1 LGAFLTIC
9 AKKKILSFFQSSPQK
24 KAREMVDEDSSSQSL
39 QMFSIKLFELEDQL
53 KHREMVLASLD
64 EVLQTWIK
72 NEYLLLGY
80 DLEAD
85 ENPRVHFVTF
95 GSYRLGINSPNA
107 DIDVLCV
114 GPKMIK
120 RNRFFLGLVPLL
132 QSCSKI
138 TRLHFLEHTF
148 VPLITMLFDGIEIDL
163 IYAFIDIEWIPTHL
177 NLLDDKILKNL
188 DDVNIRCLNG
198 SRVTDTLF
206 DLIPNKNKFRG
217 MVIFLKHWAK
227 QRCIHSNTFGFLSG
241 IGINILCAKVCQI
254 FPEAS
259 VAYLI
264 HKFFHLFGKLWIW
277 PTPVFLDNAVSSDPH
292 IKVWDPKKY
301 KSDGNDLMP
310 ILTPAYPSANSSY
323 AVNKTTLRIIQ
334 NEFRRGLSITSS
346 IFPNQKTEPSIVWQ
360 DLCQPFEFFQEY
372 KIFFAVIIES
382 HSSHHEAW
390 KGLVTSKMR
399 KLILQLEYEYPQVNF
414 HPYTIPTHEEIQ
426 ELSRDT
432 YYIGVDSKIKNQKL
446 ELADMIYRFKTDVN
460 TAMGKE
466 KTSDMILNFNVQFQ
480 KDLVKPKKKKQCL
493 K

>member
-1 LGAFLTIC
+1 MEGY
-9 AKKKILSFFQSSPQK
+9 
-24 KAREMVDEDSSSQSL
+24 EDEYSQSL
-39 QMFSIKLFELEDQL
+39 QHFSIKLIESEDQL
-53 KHREMVLASLD
+53 KHREMILASLD
-64 EVLQTWIK
+64 ELLQTWIK

-80 DLEAD
+80 DFEVD

-107 DIDVLCV
+107 DIDALCV

-132 QSCSKI
+132 QSCLKI
-138 TRLHFLEHTF
+138 TKLHFLEYSF
-148 VPLITMLFDGIEIDL
+148 VPLITMVFDGIEIDL
-163 IYAFIDIEWIPTHL
+163 IYAFIDVEWIPTHL

-217 MVIFLKHWAK
+217 MVIFLKYWAK
-227 QRCIHSNTFGFLSG
+227 QRCIHSNTLGFLSG
-241 IGINILCAKVCQI
+241 IGINILCARVCQI

-259 VAYLI
+259 IAYLI

-277 PTPVFLDNAVSSDPH
+277 PTPVFLDRVDGTHIDDPH

-310 ILTPAYPSANSSY
+310 ILTPAHPSANSSY

-334 NEFRRGLSITSS
+334 KEFKRGLSITSS
-346 IFPNQKTEPSIVWQ
+346 IFPNKKTEPSIVWQ
-360 DLCQPFEFFQEY
+360 DLCQPLEFFQEY
-372 KIFFAVIIES
+372 KIFFAIIIES
-382 HSSHHEAW
+382 NTKHHDAW
-390 KGLVTSKMR
+390 KGLVTSKIR

-414 HPYTIPTHEEIQ
+414 HPYTIPTHEEIPDI
-426 ELSRDT
+426 STRDT
-432 YYIGVDSKIKNQKL
+432 FYIGVDAKVKNQTL
-446 ELADMIYRFKTDVN
+446 ELVNMICCFKTDVN
-460 TAMGKE
+460 TAMGE
-466 KTSDMILNFNVQFQ
+466 QKTDDMNIHFSVQFQ
-480 KDLVKPKKKKQCL
+480 KDFVKPKKKKQCL